1 MKVYVKYKSIL
12 LIVIFLVCHF
22 SLFAQ
27 DTEQMRIQRIRIGD
41 SSYLKYYDKS
51 LNLNFVTGDSSAIM
65 NHYPVPIEIDSWESY
80 EVEEFVKLIEKYKL
94 HILSQYPT
102 SVIVEHLDTLILIK
116 SGGFFSDNLSDG
128 KQSSRFSFAYNEQ
141 KAILMNILLNNSSH
155 IYRVRS
161 VFNHEFGHILTMNH
175 LSQIE
180 DAWKLLIPDSFEYW
194 ENVRLSGRSYDEEY
208 YSKVNQIKNGFVTG
222 YSQTNMLEDLAET
235 ADVALRA
242 NEEYESLILQ
252 SSIIKKKIEL
262 IYKLYESIDSAMD
275 EDWFESVRISRS
287 KIK

>member
-1 MKVYVKYKSIL
+1 MKVYVKYKSIV

-27 DTEQMRIQRIRIGD
+27 DTEPIRIQRIRIGD

-65 NHYPVPIEIDSWESY
+65 NHYPVPIEIESWESY
-80 EVEEFVKLIEKYKL
+80 EVGEFVNLIEKYKTQ
-94 HILSQYPT
+94 ILSQYPQQ
-102 SVIVEHLDTLILIK
+102 VIYKHLDTLILVK
-116 SGGFFSDNLSDG
+116 SGGFFSDNISHA
-128 KQSSRFSFAYNEQ
+128 SRFSFAYNEQ

-155 IYRVRS
+155 TYRVRS

-194 ENVRLSGRSYDEEY
+194 EDVRLSGRSYDEEY

-262 IYKLYESIDSAMD
+262 IYKLYESIDTAMD
-275 EDWFESVRISRS
+275 EDWFASVRISRS